1 MAVFIIFGGL
11 IMGQKWNAP
20 INPAIEKG
28 KTSMG
33 SGHAKKALAGD
44 VFWMRGDGAAGKP
57 CRHNT

>member
-20 INPAIEKG
+20 ISPATVKE
-28 KTSMG
+28 KTSMD

-44 VFWMRGDGAAGKP
+44 VFWKREDGAAGKP
-57 CRHNT
+57 CRHNL